1 MHYYFMDLDG
11 TVTDSKEG
19 ITKSVAYALRRFGIS
34 VDNLDAL
41 EVFIGPPLAD
51 SFREYYGFDEEQAA
65 AAVEAYREYFSTQGI
80 FENVLYDGMRELL
93 EHVTERGAKV
103 VLATSKPEPFAKQI
117 LQYFDLL
124 KYFSFV
130 AGSTLDGKRSRKG
143 DVIRY
148 ALEALGIAPQEAV
161 MIGDRK
167 HDVIGAKEN
176 KMKSV
181 GVLYGYG
188 DRAELEAAGAD
199 WLAED
204 VRGLEALLHSLA
216 K

>member
-65 AAVEAYREYFSTQGI
+65 AAVEAYREYFRTQGI

-103 VLATSKPEPFAKQI
+103 VL
-117 LQYFDLL
+117 
-124 KYFSFV
+124 V
-130 AGSTLDGKRSRKG
+130 
-143 DVIRY
+143 
-148 ALEALGIAPQEAV
+148 
-161 MIGDRK
+161 
-167 HDVIGAKEN
+167 
-176 KMKSV
+176 
-181 GVLYGYG
+181 
-188 DRAELEAAGAD
+188 
-199 WLAED
+199 
-204 VRGLEALLHSLA
+204 
-216 K
+216 

>member
-1 MHYYFMDLDG
+1 MYYFMDLDG

-34 VDNLDAL
+34 VDNLDTL

-65 AAVEAYREYFSTQGI
+65 AAVEAYREYFRAQGI

-93 EHVTERGAKV
+93 EHVTERGVKV

-117 LQYFDLL
+117 LEYFDLL

-148 ALEALGIAPQEAV
+148 ALESIGIAPQEAV

-204 VRGLEALLHSLA
+204 VRGLEVLLQNLA

>member
-34 VDNLDAL
+34 VDNLDTL

-65 AAVEAYREYFSTQGI
+65 AAVEAYREYFRTQGI

-93 EHVTERGAKV
+93 EHVTERGVKV

-148 ALEALGIAPQEAV
+148 ALESIGIAPQEAV

-188 DRAELEAAGAD
+188 DRTELEAAGAD
-199 WLAED
+199 FLAED